1 MSSTRGEMGEERRKT
16 AIVKSPGFL
25 TVDLLWALFSGGE
38 NRSRAAESLFSTSL
52 RLQPMDPTVEFLLEV
67 LGFDPN
73 ADPLEKPGSQLPT
86 KQLLTICQNGIQRLH
101 ELDVKKFK
109 ENQEILKIQVRN
121 ENLELIFES
130 ADFMLL
136 HNQILDFT
144 ELMRRLKKANPVLFH
159 PRQQFFSGPAFTAIY
174 ELLKR
179 GIFRLEH
186 SGEKIEK
193 AILEACYTTIGEI
206 STWGPFDP
214 LRDETPIGTIFFGT
228 LIDTCV
234 NRFSDLS
241 DDEVRESAFK
251 EDNNLSCIANA
262 VWQKSVKKLP
272 GYYRIQKKKERLK
285 EKGMSEE
292 EIKEYIGEMLKKES
306 DQFQIEYSDF
316 LQERRKS
323 IAVEYVTDKKGQRE
337 ELKNV
342 IIEYTKSL
350 STQAK
355 PQRNVGYFLV
365 QKIDSRE
372 IDNYLRE
379 TVFNLE
385 AIKKDSGIPLRT
397 INRFFK
403 GLKSFHRQ

>member
-1 MSSTRGEMGEERRKT
+1 
-16 AIVKSPGFL
+16 
-25 TVDLLWALFSGGE
+25 
-38 NRSRAAESLFSTSL
+38 
-52 RLQPMDPTVEFLLEV
+52 
-67 LGFDPN
+67 
-73 ADPLEKPGSQLPT
+73 
-86 KQLLTICQNGIQRLH
+86 
-101 ELDVKKFK
+101 
-109 ENQEILKIQVRN
+109 
-121 ENLELIFES
+121 
-130 ADFMLL
+130 
-136 HNQILDFT
+136 
-144 ELMRRLKKANPVLFH
+144 
-159 PRQQFFSGPAFTAIY
+159 
-174 ELLKR
+174 
-179 GIFRLEH
+179 
-186 SGEKIEK
+186 
-193 AILEACYTTIGEI
+193 
-206 STWGPFDP
+206 
-214 LRDETPIGTIFFGT
+214 
-228 LIDTCV
+228 
-234 NRFSDLS
+234 
-241 DDEVRESAFK
+241 
-251 EDNNLSCIANA
+251 
-262 VWQKSVKKLP
+262 
-272 GYYRIQKKKERLK
+272 
-285 EKGMSEE
+285 
-292 EIKEYIGEMLKKES
+292 MLKKES